1 MLQHPF
7 TFLHDGTIAPW
18 ISDLFT
24 FLLAAS
30 LALYLTPLARQ
41 AAIKFGLTSK
51 PDGNL
56 RHQAEPV
63 PYLGGV
69 AVYLG
74 FLLALVFIFDFEKQ
88 VLGLLLGGTIM
99 LLVGLIDDLG
109 VMTPKMKLFGEA
121 VAVLALLK
129 AGIVIELTF
138 IPSWRIFGLAPVPV
152 LSYVLSAFW
161 LLALAN
167 AFNFLDVEDGLAA
180 GVAFFSSLSLFV
192 VAVINHHAVI
202 AALTITL
209 AGSLLGF
216 LRYNFRP
223 ARIYLGDSGS
233 LFLGLLLGAL
243 AMIGSYTEKN
253 NVAALAPVILLGVA
267 GFELAFTMLARTL
280 RGIPV
285 MWGSPDHVS
294 KRLRRVGW
302 SVAAVAAIHYAAA
315 ALLGGVAIAI
325 MLVDT
330 RTAAIIAGALAL
342 LSLLAAG
349 WLLRIKVEWRLHAE
363 RS

>member
-1 MLQHPF
+1 MLRH
-7 TFLHDGTIAPW
+7 
-18 ISDLFT
+18 LFT
-24 FLLAAS
+24 FLLAGS

-51 PDGNL
+51 PDGDL
-56 RHQAEPV
+56 RDQTEAV

-74 FLLALVFIFDFEKQ
+74 FLLALVFVFDFEKQ

-109 VMTPKMKLFGEA
+109 VMTPGMKLFGEA

-129 AGIVIELTF
+129 AGIVIELVF
-138 IPSWRIFGLAPVPV
+138 IPSWDLFKLVPVPV

-161 LLALAN
+161 LLAVAN

-180 GVAFFSSLSLFV
+180 GVAFFASLSLFA
-192 VAVINHHAVI
+192 VALINRHEVMAAVAI
-202 AALTITL
+202 AL

-216 LRYNFRP
+216 LRSNFRP

-243 AMIGSYTEKN
+243 AMIGRYTDKN
-253 NVAALAPVILLGVA
+253 SVAALAPVIILGVA
-267 GFELAFTMLARTL
+267 GFELGFTMLARTV

-294 KRLRRVGW
+294 KRLRKAGLSVAG
-302 SVAAVAAIHYAAA
+302 VAAVHYAAA
-315 ALLGGVAIAI
+315 AGLGGLGLAI
-325 MLVDT
+325 MLADT
-330 RTAAIIAGALAL
+330 RTALLLAGGLAL
-342 LSLLAAG
+342 TGLAAAG
-349 WLLRIKVEWRLHAE
+349 LLLRIKVDWRPRAE

>member
-1 MLQHPF
+1 MLKHV
-7 TFLHDGTIAPW
+7 
-18 ISDLFT
+18 FT
-24 FLLAAS
+24 FLLAGS

-51 PDGNL
+51 PDGDL

-74 FLLALVFIFDFEKQ
+74 FLLTLVFVFDFDRE

-99 LLVGLIDDLG
+99 LLVGLIDDMG
-109 VMTPKMKLFGEA
+109 VMTPGMKLFGEA

-129 AGIVIELTF
+129 AGIVIELVF
-138 IPSWRIFGLAPVPV
+138 IPSWRIFNLVPVPV

-180 GVAFFSSLSLFV
+180 GVAFVSSLSLFA
-192 VAVINHHAVI
+192 VAVINGHEVI
-202 AALTITL
+202 AAVTIAL

-216 LRYNFRP
+216 LRSNFRP

-243 AMIGSYTEKN
+243 AMIGRYTDKN
-253 NVAALAPVILLGVA
+253 NVAALSPVIILGVA

-285 MWGSPDHVS
+285 MWGSPDHLS
-294 KRLRRVGW
+294 KRLRQAGLSVAG
-302 SVAAVAAIHYAAA
+302 VAAVHYGASAV
-315 ALLGGVAIAI
+315 LGGIAIAI
-325 MLVDT
+325 MLSDT
-330 RTAAIIAGALAL
+330 RTALIITGALAL
-342 LSLLAAG
+342 VGLIVTGL
-349 WLLRIKVEWRLHAE
+349 LLRIKVDWRPHAE

>member
-1 MLQHPF
+1 MLRHAF
-7 TFLHDGTIAPW
+7 TFI
-18 ISDLFT
+18 
-24 FLLAAS
+24 LAAS

-41 AAIKFGLTSK
+41 AAIKFGLFSK
-51 PDGNL
+51 PDGDL
-56 RHQAEPV
+56 RRHTEPV

-74 FLLALVFIFDFEKQ
+74 FLFALTFVFDFDQQ
-88 VLGLLLGGTIM
+88 VLGLLLGSTIM

-109 VMTPKMKLFGEA
+109 VMTPGVKLFGEA

-129 AGIVIELTF
+129 ADIVIELTF
-138 IPSWRIFGLAPVPV
+138 IPSLSVFGMDPIPVF
-152 LSYVLSAFW
+152 SYVLSAFW

-180 GVAFFSSLSLFV
+180 GAAFFSALALFA
-192 VAVINHHAVI
+192 VAVLNHHAAI
-202 AALTITL
+202 AAVTIAL

-243 AMIGSYTEKN
+243 AMIGQYTEKN
-253 NVAALAPVILLGVA
+253 LVAALSPVLLLGVA
-267 GFELAFTMLARTL
+267 GFELGFTMLARTL

-285 MWGSPDHVS
+285 TWGSPDHVS
-294 KRLRRVGW
+294 KRLRRLGF
-302 SVAAVAAIHYAAA
+302 SVTAVAVIHYLAA
-315 ALLGGVAIAI
+315 ALLGGAGILI

-330 RTAAIIAGALAL
+330 RDALMVTSAVGVL
-342 LSLLAAG
+342 MLVLAVL
-349 WLLRIKVEWRLHAE
+349 LLRVKVEWRPNAE
-363 RS
+363 RK

>member
-1 MLQHPF
+1 MLRH
-7 TFLHDGTIAPW
+7 
-18 ISDLFT
+18 LFT
-24 FLLAAS
+24 FLLAGS

-51 PDGNL
+51 PDGDL
-56 RHQAEPV
+56 RDQTEAV

-74 FLLALVFIFDFEKQ
+74 FLLALVFVFDFEKQ

-109 VMTPKMKLFGEA
+109 VMTPGMKLFGEA

-129 AGIVIELTF
+129 AGIVIELVF
-138 IPSWRIFGLAPVPV
+138 IPSWDLFKLVPVPV

-161 LLALAN
+161 LLAVAN

-180 GVAFFSSLSLFV
+180 GVAFFASLALFA
-192 VAVINHHAVI
+192 VALINRHEVMAAVAI
-202 AALTITL
+202 AL

-216 LRYNFRP
+216 LRSNFRP

-243 AMIGSYTEKN
+243 AMIGRYTDKN
-253 NVAALAPVILLGVA
+253 SVAALAPVIILGVA
-267 GFELAFTMLARTL
+267 GFPVPLAAFPHSVEAGLLDQVPGKQHAGLYPPLFEVFDNLIAGKARAFPH
-280 RGIPV
+280 GEQEAKP
-285 MWGSPDHVS
+285 G
-294 KRLRRVGW
+294 RVGVCRGLW
-302 SVAAVAAIHYAAA
+302 QYKAI
-315 ALLGGVAIAI
+315 LQ
-325 MLVDT
+325 
-330 RTAAIIAGALAL
+330 TA
-342 LSLLAAG
+342 
-349 WLLRIKVEWRLHAE
+349 
-363 RS
+363 